1 MSTITDIKIK
11 RSTKQLSDA
20 TFQTEQLDF
29 GEPFVTD
36 STDGTFFSVGN
47 QGTSGHIIDEKFVK
61 LVAKTGANVP
71 NNPVFHNG
79 TIAVKEDGSTAVKA
93 ACPNAITFNNG
104 GSGVSSG
111 TTYDGSTARTVSYNT
126 IGAAAAASPT
136 ITGTATIANITSSGN
151 VALTGNA
158 TATTRA
164 AGTNNTQLATTAF
177 VTTAVANK
185 SIVEP
190 KTADTTTTNLYVTG
204 TASANGALKY
214 NTNVKINCATGV
226 LYGAAWNDIAEFRVG
241 TYNVPGA
248 CVVDTANGL
257 RCSTGRMQ
265 KNPYIVSDT
274 YGFAIGETEEAK
286 VPVAIA
292 GRALATVDPIDLR
305 TLKIGDAV
313 CSGLNGM
320 VSKMNR
326 FEMIFQPECILGY
339 VSEFPVGDYNGI
351 DTTGRVWIKI
361 K

>member
-79 TIAVKEDGSTAVKA
+79 TIAVKEDGTTAVKA

-164 AGTNNTQLATTAF
+164 AGTSNTQLATTAF

-248 CVVDTANGL
+248 CVVDTTNGL

-292 GRALATVDPIDLR
+292 GRALATVDPTDLR